1 VKKLRYALYT
11 VLSVFAIFKNC
22 MLLRC
27 FSCFLLFTC
36 FVPAMAQVT
45 PPIAIE
51 TEHVSLVLTVGD
63 KQRLYQT
70 YLGPKLAAT
79 DQTLLPNR
87 HEAYV
92 PAGTDN
98 LFEPALRVVHAD
110 GNPSLALALAD
121 VHTSQPSDGVSTTTV
136 RLRDPK
142 YPVEVLLHFIAYYRE
157 DVIKTWTEIIHR
169 EKKPVVLTSYAS
181 AMLHFDAHKYWL
193 TQFHGDWAEEAKQQD
208 SQLTSGIKIIDTK
221 LGTRAGWYQTPSFFL
236 ALNKPADET
245 SGEVLAGSLAWSG
258 NFRLAFE
265 VDNQESLRLS
275 AGINPYASEYT
286 LPANQPFVT
295 PEFIFTYSTTGKG
308 QASRNLHR
316 WARRHGGTLD
326 GTQPRA
332 TLLNN
337 WESTFFDFN
346 EAKLDGIMGDA
357 AKLGVDI
364 FLLDDGWF
372 GNKYP
377 RNGDTQGLGDWQPT
391 KTKLPNGVG
400 HLVQTATKEGIK
412 FGIWLEPE
420 MVNPKSEL
428 AEKHPD
434 WLLKLPNRPEDL
446 YRNQQVLDLTN
457 PKVQDFVF
465 KTVDDELSQG
475 VAYVKWDCNR
485 MMSSA
490 YTQYLGRDQSHLYVD
505 YVRGLYR
512 VLERVRQKYPHLPMM
527 LCSGGGAR
535 AEYGGLRYF
544 TEFWASD
551 NTDAFERIFIQW
563 GFSNFF
569 PSNTIASHVTNW
581 NRSQSLKFRTDVA
594 MMGKLGYDIEV
605 EKMTPDE
612 LKFSQQAVKDY
623 KRLSP
628 VIWQGDLFRLRSPY
642 EGNQVSLMYVD
653 EAQRQSVLY
662 GYNLHTRFLE
672 TVLPTKLQGLD
683 PARRYRLTEINLM
696 PGQKSELAANGQTYS
711 GDYLMK
717 VGVILSDR
725 EAKPLTSHIMELTA
739 E

>member
-1 VKKLRYALYT
+1 
-11 VLSVFAIFKNC
+11 
-22 MLLRC
+22 MLLRRLC
-27 FSCFLLFTC
+27 CLLLLTC
-36 FVPAMAQVT
+36 FAPAMAQSP

-51 TEHVSLVLTVGD
+51 TEHLSLVLAVGNNH
-63 KQRLYQT
+63 RLYQT
-70 YLGPKLAAT
+70 YLGAKLAPA
-79 DQTLLPNR
+79 DFQTLPTR

-98 LFEPALRVVHAD
+98 LFEPALRMVHAD
-110 GNPSLALALAD
+110 GNPSLALEFVEVQTNPAGE
-121 VHTSQPSDGVSTTTV
+121 GVTTTTIH
-136 RLRDPK
+136 LRDPQ
-142 YPVEVLLHFIAYYRE
+142 YPVDVRLHFTAYRRE
-157 DVIKTWTEIIHR
+157 DVIKTWTEIVHR
-169 EKKPVVLTSYAS
+169 EKKPVMLTAYAS
-181 AMLHFDAHKYWL
+181 AMLHFDARHYWL
-193 TQFHGDWAEEAKQQD
+193 SQFHGDWAEEAKQQE
-208 SQLTSGIKIIDTK
+208 SELTSGVKVIDTK

-236 ALNKPADET
+236 ALDRPADET

-265 VDNQESLRLS
+265 VDNQEALRVS
-275 AGINPYASEYT
+275 AGINPYASEYM
-286 LPANQPFVT
+286 LPAGQPFVT
-295 PEFIFTYSTTGKG
+295 PEFIFTYNTTGKG

-316 WARRHGGTLD
+316 WARQHGGTLD
-326 GTQPRA
+326 GTAPRPV
-332 TLLNN
+332 LLNN
-337 WESTFFDFN
+337 WEATYFDFN
-346 EAKLDGIMGDA
+346 EARLDGLMADA
-357 AKLGVDI
+357 ARLGVDL

-377 RNGDTQGLGDWQPT
+377 RKDDRQGLGDWQPT
-391 KTKLPNGVG
+391 TTKLPNGVG

-434 WLLKLPNRPEDL
+434 WLLKLPNRAEDL
-446 YRNQQVLDLTN
+446 YRQQLVLDLTN

-465 KTVDDELSQG
+465 KTIDEQLSQG

-485 MMSSA
+485 MISSG
-490 YTQYLGRDQSHLYVD
+490 YSQYLGRDQSHLYVD
-505 YVRGLYR
+505 YVRGLYSVMAR
-512 VLERVRQKYPHLPMM
+512 MRQQYPHLPMM

-535 AEYGGLRYF
+535 AEYGGLKYF

-551 NTDAFERIFIQW
+551 NTDAFERVFIQW

-581 NRSQSLKFRTDVA
+581 NRSHSLKFRTDVA

-605 EKMTPDE
+605 DKMTPDE
-612 LKFSQQAVKDY
+612 LKFSQQAVRDY

-642 EGNQVSLMYVD
+642 ESNQAALLYVA
-653 EAQRQSVLY
+653 ENQAQAVVF
-662 GYNLHTRFLE
+662 GYNLHTRFNE
-672 TVLPTKLQGLD
+672 TVRPVKLQGLD

-696 PGQKSELAANGQTYS
+696 PGQKSRLPAHGQTYS

-717 VGVILSDR
+717 IGVLLSDP
-725 EAKPLTSHIMELTA
+725 EAKPLTSHVLEVTA

>member
-1 VKKLRYALYT
+1 
-11 VLSVFAIFKNC
+11 
-22 MLLRC
+22 MLLC
-27 FSCFLLFTC
+27 YLCCFLLLFTR
-36 FVPAMAQVT
+36 FVPAMAQTT

-51 TEHVSLVLTVGD
+51 TEHVSLVLAVGD
-63 KQRLYQT
+63 KQRIFQT

-79 DQTLLPNR
+79 DHQVLPNR

-98 LFEPALRVVHAD
+98 LFEPALRVVHTD
-110 GNPSLALALAD
+110 GNPSLALAFAD
-121 VHTSQPSDGVSTTTV
+121 VKTSKPADGVTTTTI
-136 RLRDPK
+136 RLRDPR
-142 YPVEVLLHFIAYYRE
+142 YPVDVQLHFTAYYKE
-157 DVIKTWTEIIHR
+157 DVIKTWTEITHR
-169 EKKPVVLTSYAS
+169 ENQPVVLTSYAS
-181 AMLHFDAHKYWL
+181 AMLHFDARQYWL
-193 TQFHGDWAEEAKQQD
+193 TQFHGDWAEEAKQVE
-208 SQLTSGIKIIDTK
+208 SQLTSGIKVIDTK

-236 ALNKPADET
+236 GLDKPAEET
-245 SGEVLAGSLAWSG
+245 TGDVLAGSLAWTG

-265 VDNQESLRLS
+265 LDNQNSLRMS

-326 GTQPRA
+326 GTQPRL

-337 WESTFFDFN
+337 WEATFFDFN
-346 EAKLDGIMGDA
+346 EAKLDRLMGDA
-357 AKLGVDI
+357 AKLGVDL

-377 RNGDTQGLGDWQPT
+377 RKDDTQGLGDWQTT
-391 KTKLPNGVG
+391 KSKLPNGVG
-400 HLVQTATKEGIK
+400 HLVKTATKQGIK

-434 WLLKLPNRPEDL
+434 WLLKLPNRPDDL
-446 YRNQQVLDLTN
+446 YRNQLVLDLNN
-457 PKVQDFVF
+457 PKVQDFVYR
-465 KTVDDELSQG
+465 TVDEQLSQG

-485 MMSSA
+485 MISSG
-490 YTQYLGRDQSHLYVD
+490 YSQYLGKDQSHLYVD
-505 YVRGLYR
+505 YVRGLYK

-535 AEYGGLRYF
+535 AEYGGLKYF

-563 GFSNFF
+563 GFSQFF

-581 NRSQSLKFRTDVA
+581 NRQHTLKFRTDVA

-605 EKMTPDE
+605 EKMTSDE
-612 LKFSQQAVKDY
+612 LKFSQQAVKEY

-628 VIWQGDLFRLRSPY
+628 IIWQGDLFRLRSPY
-642 EGNQVSLMYVD
+642 EGNQASLLYVD
-653 EAQRQSVLY
+653 EAQRQAVLF

-672 TVLPTKLQGLD
+672 TVLPVKLQGLD
-683 PARRYRLTEINLM
+683 PAKRYKLTEINLM

-717 VGVILSDR
+717 VGVVLSDR
-725 EAKPLTSHIMELTA
+725 EAKPLTSHVFELTA

>member
-1 VKKLRYALYT
+1 MLALFPAQMLNCLRR
-11 VLSVFAIFKNC
+11 C
-22 MLLRC
+22 WLL
-27 FSCFLLFTC
+27 LLFIP
-36 FVPAMAQVT
+36 FAAVAQYP

-51 TEHVSLVLTVGD
+51 TEHVSLVLGVGD
-63 KQRLYQT
+63 KFKLYQT
-70 YLGPKLAAT
+70 YLGPKLAAGEK
-79 DQTLLPNR
+79 LVLYSR

-98 LFEPALRVVHAD
+98 LFEPALRVIHAD
-110 GNPSLALALAD
+110 GNASLALEYAD
-121 VHTSQPSDGVSTTTV
+121 VKIEKPLGNVIGDATTTTI
-136 RLRDPK
+136 RLRDPH
-142 YPVEVLLHFIAYYRE
+142 YPVEVLLHFTAYFRE
-157 DVIKTWTEIIHR
+157 DVIKTWTEIIHH

-181 AMLHFDAHKYWL
+181 AMLHFDARQYWL
-193 TQFHGDWAEEAKQQD
+193 SQFHGDWGEEAKQQD
-208 SQLTSGIKIIDTK
+208 SQLTSGIKVIDTK

-245 SGEVLAGSLAWSG
+245 SGEVLAGSLAWTG

-295 PEFIFTYSTTGKG
+295 PEFIFTYSATGKG

-316 WARRHGGTLD
+316 WARRQGGTLD
-326 GTQPRA
+326 GTQPRPV
-332 TLLNN
+332 LLNN
-337 WESTFFDFN
+337 WEATFFNFD
-346 EAKLDGIMGDA
+346 EARLDGLMGDA
-357 AKLGVDI
+357 ARLGVDL

-377 RNGDTQGLGDWQPT
+377 RNGDAQGLGDWQET

-428 AEKHPD
+428 AEAHPD
-434 WLLKLPNRPEDL
+434 WILRQPNRPEDL
-446 YRNQQVLDLTN
+446 YRNQLVLDLSN

-465 KTVDDELSQG
+465 KTVDEQLSQG

-485 MMSSA
+485 MISSG
-490 YTQYLGRDQSHLYVD
+490 YSQYLGKDQSHLYVD
-505 YVRGLYR
+505 YVRGLYN
-512 VLERVRQKYPHLPMM
+512 VLERVRQKHPHVPMM
-527 LCSGGGAR
+527 LCAGGGAR
-535 AEYGGLRYF
+535 AEYGGLKYF
-544 TEFWASD
+544 TEFWPSD
-551 NTDAFERIFIQW
+551 NTDAFERVFIQW

-569 PSNTIASHVTNW
+569 PANTIACHVTNW
-581 NRSQSLKFRTDVA
+581 NRQQTLKFRTDVA

-605 EKMTPDE
+605 DKMTADE
-612 LKFSQQAVKDY
+612 LKFSQQAVEDY

-642 EGNQVSLMYVD
+642 EGNQVALMYVA
-653 EAQRQSVLY
+653 ENQAQAVVY
-662 GYNLHTRFLE
+662 GYSLHTRFLE
-672 TVLPTKLQGLD
+672 TVLPTRLQGLD
-683 PARRYRLTEINLM
+683 PARRYRLTEINLL
-696 PGQKSELAANGQTYS
+696 PGQKAALPAHGQTYS

-717 VGVILSDR
+717 VGVLLHNSD
-725 EAKPLTSHIMELTA
+725 AQPLTSHIMEATA